1 MASNKTQVAKE
12 PATDSKYV
20 SRVRER
26 YNKEVVPYLMK
37 HFNYKNVNQVPK
49 LVKITVNGGLG
60 DVKDNPKSIQLVR
73 QELAQ
78 ITGQRPVLTTAKKSV
93 ANFKVRLGMNVG
105 VKVTLRGERMYDFFD
120 KLVSIALPR
129 VRDFKG
135 VPTKSFDGRGNYAM
149 GIKEQLIFPEIQ
161 YDQVEKIRGFDI
173 CFVTTANTDEEA
185 RELLQALGMPFKAQ

>member
-1 MASNKTQVAKE
+1 MATKKTQVANE

-73 QELAQ
+73 QELGQ
-78 ITGQRPVLTTAKKSV
+78 ITGQRPVLTNAKKSV
-93 ANFKVRLGMNVG
+93 ANFKVRLGMTVG
-105 VKVTLRGERMYDFFD
+105 LKVTLRGDRMYDFFD

-129 VRDFKG
+129 VRDFKC

-185 RELLQALGMPFKAQ
+185 RELLLALGMPFKAQ

>member
-1 MASNKTQVAKE
+1 MATKKTQVANE

-73 QELAQ
+73 QELGQ
-78 ITGQRPVLTTAKKSV
+78 ITGQRPVLTNAKKSV
-93 ANFKVRLGMNVG
+93 ANFKVRLGMTVG
-105 VKVTLRGERMYDFFD
+105 LKVTLRGDRMYDFFD

-185 RELLQALGMPFKAQ
+185 RELLLALGMPFKAQ

>member
-1 MASNKTQVAKE
+1 MASTKTQVAKE

-20 SRVRER
+20 SRVRDR
-26 YNKEVVPYLMK
+26 YVKEVVPYLMK

-93 ANFKVRLGMNVG
+93 ANFKVRIGMNVG
-105 VKVTLRGERMYDFFD
+105 VKVTLRGDRMYDFFD

-161 YDQVEKIRGFDI
+161 YDQIEKIRGFDI
-173 CFVTTANTDEEA
+173 CFVTTAKTDEEA
-185 RELLQALGMPFKAQ
+185 RELLLALGMPFKAQ